1 MDPRTERAIIRA
13 LSQLPADQR
22 RAATHA
28 LYRLKGSGPVLRS
41 RALEIVGDMIRAQ
54 ARTSGRRRS
63 DARTDAER
71 RILIGARVP
80 REDADR
86 FRQAASR
93 SGQSLYAWVRGALEE
108 HAQDPAGDP
117 GFRPRRSGADPD
129 QDPGDP
135 ARILTRI
142 PEIRRGF

>member
-22 RAATHA
+22 RAAAHA

-41 RALEIVGDMIRAQ
+41 RALEIVGDLIRAQ

-71 RILIGARVP
+71 RILVGARVP

-93 SGQSLYAWVRGALEE
+93 SGQSLYAWVRDALEE
-108 HAQDPAGDP
+108 HAQDPG
-117 GFRPRRSGADPD
+117 SGTDPD
-129 QDPGDP
+129 RGSGRSPTDP
-135 ARILTRI
+135 ARIHDTDPEDL
-142 PEIRRGF
+142 PEIRRGS